1 MALRPTINSKKKV
14 AVKKPLPKKSAS
26 ASTKRATTKNVTT
39 TDRSLNRG
47 AVFAKPSASPKGL
60 LRCTSC
66 GAVYYDKHWHS
77 ASLVAAG
84 IPRSE
89 MADALCQSCHE
100 RPVAN
105 GGTPSGWGG
114 EVTMEGVAVINR
126 DEVLAQI
133 RNIAKRALARDP
145 EARLLKILEK
155 GGKLYIYT
163 SDNQLAVAMGKEV
176 HASHKGGTL
185 HITWSDEDK
194 PVRVLWRTK
203 SSN

>member
-1 MALRPTINSKKKV
+1 MALRPTINSKKKI
-14 AVKKPLPKKSAS
+14 ASKKVLPKKSAS
-26 ASTKRATTKNVTT
+26 ATTKRAAAKNVTIA
-39 TDRSLNRG
+39 DKSLNRG
-47 AVFAKPSASPKGL
+47 AVFARPPQSPSGL

-89 MADALCQSCHE
+89 MADAICQSCHE
-100 RPVAN
+100 RPVAT
-105 GGTPSGWGG
+105 GGTPAGWGG
-114 EVTMEGVAVINR
+114 EVTMEGVPLVNR

-133 RNIAKRALARDP
+133 RNISKRATARDP
-145 EARLLKILEK
+145 QTRLLKILDK
-155 GGKLYIYT
+155 GGKIYVYT
-163 SDNQLAVAMGKEV
+163 SENQLAVAIGKEV

-185 HITWSDEDK
+185 SITWSDEDK

-203 SSN
+203 SSS